1 LRPVAQGERIL
12 STDSRVIPTLPQEP
26 APGLPALHK
35 AFEEAGDLGNGTLAP
50 LAESL
55 GVPLADLVS
64 AATFYHYFSP
74 DLADTDETAMC
85 GGPVCSL
92 TGAPRQGEHAIA
104 CPGLCDHPPAQHR
117 SGVFTASGAPKAHFE
132 APVPTPGERAIFPG
146 DGFTSTETLD
156 EYRKASGYEEL
167 LRLAH
172 GGDLDAALE
181 TVAASG
187 LVGRGGAAFPVG
199 VKWRAV
205 RDAAGDEKVVVCN
218 ADEGEP
224 GTFKDRA
231 ILHLRPHLLLEAMA
245 ISGLLVGARTGVIY
259 LRYEYPQA
267 FEVLTEAIREA
278 EKAGLLGA
286 SIDGTD
292 FGFAVHIRRGAGSYV
307 CGEETALLN
316 SLEGKRPWPRE
327 RPPYPTTHGLWGL
340 PTVINNVETLSTVPA
355 ILRNGADWYQALGVG
370 ESAGTKLYSL
380 SGKVNRPG
388 NYELPLGTTARQ
400 LIFDYGGGLA
410 EGRHI
415 KAFTLGG
422 ISGGLL
428 GEAELDMPLDY
439 KAPQKLGAF
448 LGSGGVVVLDDTCC
462 VVDFA
467 RTCLAFYE
475 EESCGKCFPCRIGTV
490 RLREFLDAATGRAE
504 STGVGEADLKDIS
517 EAMAHLSACG
527 LGQSAPMPLQ
537 ALWTRFA
544 DELEEHVNQHTC
556 RAGVCSL

>member
-1 LRPVAQGERIL
+1 M
-12 STDSRVIPTLPQEP
+12 IPTLQEDP
-26 APGLPALHK
+26 APGLPAFHK
-35 AFEEAGDLGNGTLAP
+35 AFAQEGKLGHDTLAP
-50 LAESL
+50 VAVSL
-55 GVPLADLVS
+55 GQPLADLVS
-64 AATFYHYFSP
+64 AATFYHYFAP
-74 DLADTDETAMC
+74 DLTAPETVSPC

-104 CPGLCDHPPAQHR
+104 CPGLCDQAPARHQ
-117 SGVFTASGAPKAHFE
+117 SGAFSGTGPLAGPFE
-132 APVPTPGERAIFPG
+132 PPRPTPEPRVIFPAENYPE
-146 DGFTSTETLD
+146 TETL
-156 EYRKASGYEEL
+156 EAYRQGGGYEQL
-167 LRLAH
+167 LHLVH
-172 GGDLDAALE
+172 GGDQDAALE
-181 TVAASG
+181 AVSTSG

-199 VKWRAV
+199 IKWRAV
-205 RDAAGDEKVVVCN
+205 RDAPGAEKVVVCN

-245 ISGLLVGARTGVIY
+245 IAGVLVGARTGVIY

-267 FEVLTEAIREA
+267 FDLLTDATGQA
-278 EKAGLLGA
+278 EKAGLLG
-286 SIDGTD
+286 SPIDGTQA
-292 FGFAVHIRRGAGSYV
+292 GFVVHIRRGAGSYV

-340 PTVINNVETLSTVPA
+340 PTLINNVETLCNVPA
-355 ILRNGADWYQALGVG
+355 ILRNGPEWFQGLGKG
-370 ESAGTKLYSL
+370 ESTGTKLYSL
-380 SGKVNRPG
+380 SGRIKRPG
-388 NYELPLGTTARQ
+388 NYELPLGTTARE
-400 LIFDYGGGLA
+400 LIFDYGGGPA
-410 EGRHI
+410 EGHSI

-422 ISGGLL
+422 ISGGLM
-428 GEAELDMPLDY
+428 GEARLDLPLDY

-462 VVDFA
+462 IVDFA

-475 EESCGKCFPCRIGTV
+475 AESCGKCFPCRIGTV

-504 STGVGEADLKDIS
+504 PTGVKESDLKDIS
-517 EAMAHLSACG
+517 DAMAHLSACG

-537 ALWTRFA
+537 ALWSTFA
-544 DELEEHVNQHTC
+544 DELEEHLSHHTC